1 MILQY
6 CKIDSSMVSH
16 VLEVNQDKFN
26 KFTPGTNIPI
36 ISKAKLAKLEF
47 DYFLVLPW
55 HFKKFIVQKEKKI
68 NQN

>member
-1 MILQY
+1 
-6 CKIDSSMVSH
+6 MVSH

-55 HFKKFIVQKEKKI
+55 HFKKFIVQKEKKNKSKLI
-68 NQN
+68 FPLPNLHVI